1 MRIPRLESRPVGA
14 RLAVVTALLAA
25 TSLALA
31 GPASANVGE
40 EIIIRCGHV
49 ESLSGFSQSAYDQ
62 ALKEL
67 EADAEEYSPCAAQI
81 HAAQRAAAAAGA
93 GGGGAQ
99 GAAGAQS
106 PNQVAIAPT
115 PSQRRAITHAEH
127 AGAEPVKLGGRTLHP
142 GVVHVDVASAL
153 SSLPTP
159 LLVVMAFLLACALAL
174 AGGKLAK
181 RVRDGRS
188 D

>member
-1 MRIPRLESRPVGA
+1 MRIPRLESRPIGA

-25 TSLALA
+25 ASLALA

-81 HAAQRAAAAAGA
+81 HAAQRAAAA
-93 GGGGAQ
+93 
-99 GAAGAQS
+99 GAAGAAGAPGAQS
-106 PNQVAIAPT
+106 ANPVAIAPS

-188 D
+188 H

>member
-1 MRIPRLESRPVGA
+1 MRIPRLESRPIGA
-14 RLAVVTALLAA
+14 RPAVVSALLAA
-25 TSLALA
+25 ALLAIA

-40 EIIIRCGHV
+40 EIILRCTHV

-81 HAAQRAAAAAGA
+81 HAAQRAAAAAA
-93 GGGGAQ
+93 GTRGAQ
-99 GAAGAQS
+99 GAAGTQS
-106 PNQVAIAPT
+106 ANQVAIAPT
-115 PSQRRAITHAEH
+115 PSQRRAITRAEH
-127 AGAEPVKLGGRTLHP
+127 VGAGPVKLGGRTIHP

-159 LLVVMAFLLACALAL
+159 LLVVMTFLIACALAL
-174 AGGKLAK
+174 AGAKLAK
-181 RVRDGRS
+181 RVRDG
-188 D
+188 

>member
-1 MRIPRLESRPVGA
+1 MGIRS
-14 RLAVVTALLAA
+14 AVVTALLAA
-25 TSLALA
+25 TLLAFA
-31 GPASANVGE
+31 QPARANVGE
-40 EIIIRCGHV
+40 QIILRCAHV
-49 ESLSGFSQSAYDQ
+49 ESLSGFSQSAYNQ

-81 HAAQRAAAAAGA
+81 HAAQRAAAA
-93 GGGGAQ
+93 
-99 GAAGAQS
+99 GAAGARGGAAAAGQS
-106 PNQVAIAPT
+106 ANQIAIAPT

-127 AGAEPVKLGGRTLHP
+127 AGSEPVKLDGRAIHP

-159 LLVVMAFLLACALAL
+159 LLVIIAFLLACALAL

>member
-1 MRIPRLESRPVGA
+1 MRIARLESRPIGV
-14 RLAVVTALLAA
+14 RSAVLTALLAVA
-25 TSLALA
+25 LLAVA
-31 GPASANVGE
+31 QPARANVGE
-40 EIIIRCGHV
+40 EIILRCAHV

-81 HAAQRAAAAAGA
+81 HAAQRAAAA
-93 GGGGAQ
+93 
-99 GAAGAQS
+99 GAAGARGAS
-106 PNQVAIAPT
+106 GAHTANQVAIAPT
-115 PSQRRAITHAEH
+115 PSQRRAIAHAEH
-127 AGAEPVKLGGRTLHP
+127 AGSEPVKLDGRVIHP

-159 LLVVMAFLLACALAL
+159 LLVIIAFLLACALAL

>member
-1 MRIPRLESRPVGA
+1 MRIARHESRPIRA
-14 RLAVVTALLAA
+14 RSAVLTALLAA
-25 TSLALA
+25 TLLVIAQ
-31 GPASANVGE
+31 PASANVGE
-40 EIIIRCGHV
+40 QIILRCAHV

-81 HAAQRAAAAAGA
+81 HAAQRAAAASAA
-93 GGGGAQ
+93 GAQ

-106 PNQVAIAPT
+106 ANQVAIAPT

-127 AGAEPVKLGGRTLHP
+127 AGSEPVKLDGRVIHP
-142 GVVHVDVASAL
+142 GVVRVDVASAF

-159 LLVVMAFLLACALAL
+159 LLVIVAFLLACALAL
-174 AGGKLAK
+174 VGGNLAK
-181 RVRDGRS
+181 RVRDGHS

>member
-1 MRIPRLESRPVGA
+1 MRIPRLESRPIGA

-25 TSLALA
+25 MLLAFAQPA
-31 GPASANVGE
+31 GANVGE
-40 EIIIRCGHV
+40 QIILRCTHV

-67 EADAEEYSPCAAQI
+67 EADAEEYSPCASQI
-81 HAAQRAAAAAGA
+81 RQAQRAAAAA
-93 GGGGAQ
+93 
-99 GAAGAQS
+99 AGARPGS
-106 PNQVAIAPT
+106 AAAAPSANQVAIAPT

-127 AGAEPVKLGGRTLHP
+127 AGAEPVKLDGRVIHP

-159 LLVVMAFLLACALAL
+159 LLVILTFLIACVLVL
-174 AGGKLAK
+174 AGGTLAK
-181 RVRDGRS
+181 RVRARRS
-188 D
+188 A